1 MLLVDLRAG
10 TAGRKSLWQ
19 SWFSFSRPLERL
31 RSMAIARA
39 FDFITQPPGRSL
51 TKPRASGLTMVIDQG
66 LGLAAQRDLCET
78 ACDYMDCAKFGTGQ
92 ARLYREAHLL
102 QKGRQYLASGG
113 KPFTGGQSHEYGF
126 AGLVPPALPGL
137 YSKAQRAGLPTLGAS
152 RVGV

>member
-1 MLLVDLRAG
+1 MLLVDLPPGNARPNALCH
-10 TAGRKSLWQ
+10 TR
-19 SWFSFSRPLERL
+19 FSFSRPLERL

-78 ACDYMDCAKFGTGQ
+78 AGDYMDFAKFKTGQ

-102 QKGRQYLASGG
+102 QKVRQYLESGV
-113 KPFTGGQSHEYGF
+113 KPFIGGQFHEY
-126 AGLVPPALPGL
+126 
-137 YSKAQRAGLPTLGAS
+137 YSSVHA
-152 RVGV
+152 